1 MLTMIRCGSGRELP
15 VLRDRMDRLF
25 SEFLGRGWGDEEGLA
40 TGVWIPKVDVFE
52 TPENLVLKA
61 DLPEVKKDDVEI
73 SIQNNTLT
81 LKGERKM
88 ETETPG
94 EKGAKQVYRLER
106 SYGTFSRS
114 FTLPPTVDAER
125 ATADF
130 ADGVLTLTLPR
141 REEHKPKQ
149 IKVKVN

>member
-1 MLTMIRCGSGRELP
+1 MSTMIRWEPARELP

-25 SEFLGRGWGDEEGLA
+25 NEFIGRGWGGEEGLA
-40 TGVWIPKVDVFE
+40 TGVWVPKMDVFE
-52 TPENLVLKA
+52 TPDSVVLKA

-81 LKGERKM
+81 IKGERKM
-88 ETETPG
+88 EAET
-94 EKGAKQVYRLER
+94 KDKQVYRLER
-106 SYGTFSRS
+106 SYGSFSRS

-125 ATADF
+125 ANAEF

-141 REEHKPKQ
+141 REESKPKQ
-149 IKVKVN
+149 IKVKVS

>member
-1 MLTMIRCGSGRELP
+1 MRG
-15 VLRDRMDRLF
+15 MDRLF
-25 SEFLGRGWGDEEGLA
+25 NEFLGRGWGGEEGLA
-40 TGVWIPKVDVFE
+40 SGAWIPKVDVFE
-52 TPENLVLKA
+52 TPESVVLKA

-88 ETETPG
+88 ETETRG
-94 EKGAKQVYRLER
+94 KQVSRLER
-106 SYGTFSRS
+106 SYGSFARS
-114 FTLPPTVDAER
+114 FSLPPTVDAER
-125 ATADF
+125 ATAEF

-149 IKVKVN
+149 IKVQVNG